1 MDNFKIQ
8 IIKGN
13 NTNKKITCKKCSSKH
28 FKYNFA
34 ISYANGVQ
42 YSVNLTCEHCMGNI
56 DVSPDEWRSHN
67 DYEILDTIEI
77 DDFVDVLLSKINDKN
92 KKSTQNSTTD

>member
-8 IIKGN
+8 IIKEN
-13 NTNKKITCKKCSSKH
+13 NVNKRITCKKCDSKD
-28 FKYNFA
+28 FKCNFA

-42 YSVNLTCEHCMGNI
+42 YSVNLTCKHCMENI

-67 DYEILDTIEI
+67 DHEILDTIEI
-77 DDFVDVLLSKINDKN
+77 DDFVDVLLSRINDKN
-92 KKSTQNSTTD
+92 KKAIQYSTTD